1 MTVARVGDTLRCAQ
15 FMVTWIMALKIP
27 SPSAT
32 TISPVD
38 IGGTDS
44 PAGTIVANAT
54 SDAVASCTTV
64 TRLTS
69 TFPAQALIRIISAAM
84 ATAPTRVMISPGPS
98 ASRLFSGPANKIRPM
113 NASTMPMHDIRP
125 GILPRHSHCNSGTS
139 GTYMAVMKAD
149 LLLEIDWSP
158 HVCRL

>member
-15 FMVTWIMALKIP
+15 FMVTWIMALKMP

-54 SDAVASCTTV
+54 SDAVVSCTTV

-69 TFPAQALIRIISAAM
+69 TFPAQDRKSTRLNSSHVKISYA
-84 ATAPTRVMISPGPS
+84 VFC
-98 ASRLFSGPANKIRPM
+98 LKKKNK
-113 NASTMPMHDIRP
+113 
-125 GILPRHSHCNSGTS
+125 
-139 GTYMAVMKAD
+139 
-149 LLLEIDWSP
+149 
-158 HVCRL
+158 